1 MVYCVRGASPGGEPG
16 SGGVGSPPA
25 WLHSAYP
32 LPGTALPG
40 QGLGFLPR
48 IKREA
53 HVNKVVVEIETEQ
66 EGLVRLA
73 EKDPTIS
80 RQQINP
86 DNAALGCSFPPGW
99 VKFP

>member
-1 MVYCVRGASPGGEPG
+1 MVHL
-16 SGGVGSPPA
+16 
-25 WLHSAYP
+25 LHGCTLLTLSQ
-32 LPGTALPG
+32 G
-40 QGLGFLPR
+40 QLSEAGLGFLPR

-66 EGLVRLA
+66 EGLVRPM
-73 EKDPTIS
+73 EKDPTVS

-86 DNAALGCSFPPGW
+86 DNAALGHSFSPGW

>member
-1 MVYCVRGASPGGEPG
+1 MTGESPGGEPG
-16 SGGVGSPPA
+16 SRGLGSPPA
-25 WLHSAYP
+25 RLHSAYP
-32 LPGTALPG
+32 LPGTALRG

-66 EGLVRLA
+66 EGLVGPM
-73 EKDPTIS
+73 EKDPTVS

-86 DNAALGCSFPPGW
+86 DNAALGHSFPPGW